1 MYIPPAYQPPS
12 PEIAVAV
19 MTRFPFATLI
29 TVDGTRPVATHI
41 PLHLEPAA
49 GPHGTLI
56 GHVARANP
64 HGALLSSRTES
75 LAIFHGP
82 HAYVSPTWYRD
93 HPAVPTWH
101 HVTVHAYGVARV
113 IADRGE
119 LSAHMN
125 RLIAQFE
132 SGPGAWSAQQAPP
145 DFLDRMMAG
154 ITLFELPIARLETQ
168 CKLGQKRSVEDRT
181 QVIEALQRSGRPE
194 DAAVAAWM
202 VSLPS
207 VPPEFPITP

>member
-1 MYIPPAYQPPS
+1 MYIPPADQPPS
-12 PEIAVAV
+12 PEVAGAIL
-19 MTRFPFATLI
+19 TRFPFATLI
-29 TVDGTRPVATHI
+29 TADGTRPVATHI
-41 PLHLEPAA
+41 PLHFDPAA
-49 GPHGTLI
+49 GPHGTLT

-82 HAYVSPTWYRD
+82 HAYVSPIWYRD

-119 LSAHMN
+119 MTAHMN

-132 SGPGAWSAQQAPP
+132 SGTGAWGSNQVPAEY
-145 DFLDRMMAG
+145 LDRMMAG

-168 CKLGQKRSVEDRT
+168 CKLGQKRSLEDRIR
-181 QVIEALQRSGRPE
+181 VIEALQQSGRAE
-194 DAAVAAWM
+194 DASVAAWM
-202 VSLPS
+202 TSFPSLP
-207 VPPEFPITP
+207 PESPITP